1 MNDKVSQERKLFTF
15 KLLFSISIVSIW
27 WLIHGLNSLFSLHL
41 QQYGLKPRVIEQWY
55 GIFTYPFL
63 HGSWEHLV
71 SNSLPGVILLTGL
84 FIFHS
89 KNSFKFLTILYL
101 VSGVILWF
109 IGRENTTH
117 IGASG
122 VVYALAFF
130 LLTAGFIARERSSIA
145 LSFFIILWYG
155 GMLWGI
161 FPFSVEQGT
170 SWEGHLAGAITGFLL
185 AFFTT
190 KRPIKTEN
198 KELAEVYEH
207 FYEKHKIE

>member
-1 MNDKVSQERKLFTF
+1 MNDKVNKERKLFIF
-15 KLLFSISIVSIW
+15 KLLFSVSIVLIW

-55 GIFTYPFL
+55 GVFTYPFL

-84 FIFHS
+84 FIFHA
-89 KNSFKFLTILYL
+89 KNSFKFLSILYL

-109 IGRENTTH
+109 IGRENTNH

-185 AFFTT
+185 AFMTT
-190 KRPIKTEN
+190 KRPVKTET

>member
-1 MNDKVSQERKLFTF
+1 MKESVNKEKKLFTF
-15 KLLFSISIVSIW
+15 KLLFSIIIVSTW
-27 WLIHGLNSLFSLHL
+27 WLIHGLNTLFNLHL
-41 QQYGLKPRVIEQWY
+41 QQYGLKPRMIEQWF

-84 FIFHS
+84 FIFHA

-101 VSGVILWF
+101 VSGVVLWF
-109 IGRENTTH
+109 IGRENTNH

-185 AFFTT
+185 AFITT
-190 KRPIKTEN
+190 KRPIKEE
-198 KELAEVYEH
+198 KEKFIETHEH
-207 FYEKHKIE
+207 FYETHKID

>member
-1 MNDKVSQERKLFTF
+1 MNDKVNKERKLFIF
-15 KLLFSISIVSIW
+15 KLLFSVSIVLIW

-55 GIFTYPFL
+55 GVFTYPFL

-84 FIFHS
+84 FIFHA
-89 KNSFKFLTILYL
+89 KNSFKFLSILYL

-185 AFFTT
+185 AFMTT
-190 KRPIKTEN
+190 KRPIKTET

>member
-1 MNDKVSQERKLFTF
+1 MNDKVNKERKLFTF
-15 KLLFSISIVSIW
+15 KLFFSVLIVLLWWAIHASNTLFD
-27 WLIHGLNSLFSLHL
+27 LHL
-41 QQYGLKPRVIEQWY
+41 QQFGLKPRLLEQWY

-84 FIFHS
+84 FIFHA
-89 KNSFKFLTILYL
+89 KNSFKFLFILYL
-101 VSGVILWF
+101 VSGIILWF
-109 IGRENTTH
+109 IGRENTNH

-170 SWEGHLAGAITGFLL
+170 SWEGHLAGALTGFTL
-185 AFFTT
+185 AFLTT
-190 KRPIKTEN
+190 KRPAK
-198 KELAEVYEH
+198 KEIMHEVEVVEH